1 MTSYKVIMMPNAT
14 KNLVE
19 IGRYIALD
27 NPMRAISFVDEIKK
41 SLQNNLSMFP
51 YLCRVVEDLDFD
63 EEVRIFSY
71 GNYNCYYLVNE
82 EKVSV
87 EVLFVFNASRDVN
100 LHM

>member
-1 MTSYKVIMMPNAT
+1 MPNAT

-27 NPMRAISFVDEIKK
+27 NPMRAISFVDELEK
-41 SLQNNLSMFP
+41 SLKNTLSLFP
-51 YLCRVVEDLDFD
+51 YSCRVVEDLDFD

-82 EKVSV
+82 EKRNV
-87 EVLFVFNASRDVN
+87 EILFVFNASRDVN
-100 LHM
+100 SHIKI